1 MDAAGDIVAV
11 SFPFTAGVALAAA
24 LPQEP
29 WAFASAGCAGAAAL
43 LAGSLIK
50 GSREQK
56 GRFYSPG
63 APEKGVREQ
72 EGPFYSP
79 EPPEKAAREQEG
91 PFYSPGAPEKAV
103 REQEGL
109 FHSPGTPEKAVREQ
123 EGSFYSPEASR
134 ASARPARSRAEGVL
148 LAATFFF
155 LGMMCAGGA
164 AAGAIGAATGDGT
177 AGGWLG
183 SLAEAA
189 LSRLQKVIDGV
200 EWGRRGTAGLLRAL
214 LSGDRGGLDPAVR
227 AAFRA
232 AGASHILALSGLHLG
247 IIYAIIARTL
257 GLLGHSPAAM
267 RLRAVLTIL
276 TCGFYTL
283 MTGAGPSLVR
293 AFLFICLNEILR
305 LSPGRS
311 RNPLNILCTA
321 LTLQLV
327 LNPLIIRSLGFQL
340 SYLAMTGIFVV
351 YPRLKSWY
359 PGTPA
364 LQSSPAD
371 ALRNLAGTAA
381 DKTARLIWNSA
392 ALSISCQLLTA
403 PVVWLHFGT
412 FPQYFLLTNLL
423 AMPLTTALMV
433 SAVTTVTLSA
443 AGLCPDVL
451 VRLTDIITGALTS
464 SLEIIA
470 SL

>member
-1 MDAAGDIVAV
+1 MAV

-56 GRFYSPG
+56 GL
-63 APEKGVREQ
+63 
-72 EGPFYSP
+72 FYSP
-79 EPPEKAAREQEG
+79 EAPEKAAREQEG
-91 PFYSPGAPEKAV
+91 LFYSPGARGA
-103 REQEGL
+103 
-109 FHSPGTPEKAVREQ
+109 A
-123 EGSFYSPEASR
+123 
-134 ASARPARSRAEGVL
+134 ARPARSRAEGVL

-247 IIYAIIARTL
+247 IIYAIMARTL

-327 LNPLIIRSLGFQL
+327 LNPMIIRSIGFQL

-359 PGTPA
+359 PGAPA
-364 LQSSPAD
+364 PQSSPSATSGTCENARAGD
-371 ALRNLAGTAA
+371 NSPGVGRSAPGKALRNLAGTAA

-451 VRLTDIITGALTS
+451 VRLTDILAGALTS

>member
-50 GSREQK
+50 GSREQ
-56 GRFYSPG
+56 
-63 APEKGVREQ
+63 

-79 EPPEKAAREQEG
+79 GAPEKAAREQEG
-91 PFYSPGAPEKAV
+91 PFYSPEAPEKDV
-103 REQEGL
+103 REQEG
-109 FHSPGTPEKAVREQ
+109 P
-123 EGSFYSPEASR
+123 FYSPGARREA
-134 ASARPARSRAEGVL
+134 ARPSRNRVEGIL

-155 LGMMCAGGA
+155 LGMMCFGSA
-164 AAGAIGAATGDGT
+164 AAGAIGAAPGAENAWGRIGALAGTGLR
-177 AGGWLG
+177 WLQG
-183 SLAEAA
+183 
-189 LSRLQKVIDGV
+189 VIDGV

-257 GLLGHSPAAM
+257 RLLGHSPAAM

-293 AFLFICLNEILR
+293 AFIFICLNEILR

-327 LNPLIIRSLGFQL
+327 LNPMIIRSIGFQL

-364 LQSSPAD
+364 PQSRPAATSGTCENAKAGD
-371 ALRNLAGTAA
+371 NNPGVGRSAPAEALRGLAGTAA
-381 DKTARLIWNSA
+381 DKAARLIWNSA

-412 FPQYFLLTNLL
+412 FPQYFLLTNLI

-433 SAVTTVTLSA
+433 CAVTTVTLSA

-451 VRLTDIITGALTS
+451 VRLTDILAGALTS